1 MSYRS
6 HSKRDASSSDDD
18 DIAACENIHKTYLLG
33 VEGVPALRGVSVSVT
48 RGDFVVVY
56 GTSGGGKS
64 TLLNVLGTIDV
75 PTKGN
80 LLLLGHRI
88 TDRTPDAE
96 LARLRCHHVGFVFQS
111 FNLLSTMTAL
121 DNVSLPMIIA
131 GKRSR
136 AKIRQRAEKLLRA
149 VGLGHRMEHFPSMM
163 SGGEQ
168 QRVTIAR
175 SLANK
180 PELLLLD
187 EPTGDLDSKNTHI
200 VMKILLDLNN
210 NTSVM
215 NDSDSDGEEGGSSTT
230 GTNDSQQELQRVGA
244 SKSKKGLTMVMVSHD
259 VYMKQYA
266 DKVLYLRDGKV
277 ANMEIVDP
285 AVRRAAEEELDACVK
300 DEGMELW
307 MKGPSE
313 GAAAA
318 AAAGDQ
324 QTDRSAS
331 IDTSVLYRS
340 PAYYPTA
347 NAQVDMNHANPH
359 DDRESEMLQAVKVL
373 FGVEVTAK

>member
-1 MSYRS
+1 M
-6 HSKRDASSSDDD
+6 DG
-18 DIAACENIHKTYLLG
+18 DIVACENIHKTYLLG
-33 VEGVPALRGVSVSVT
+33 VEGVPALRGVTVSVA

-111 FNLLSTMTAL
+111 FNLLSTMTAI

-131 GKRSR
+131 GKKSR
-136 AKIRQRAEKLLRA
+136 ARIRRRAEKLLRA
-149 VGLGHRMEHFPSMM
+149 VGLQHRFDHFPSML

-187 EPTGDLDSKNTHI
+187 EPTGDLDTKNTHL

-215 NDSDSDGEEGGSSTT
+215 NDSDTDSEEETSS
-230 GTNDSQQELQRVGA
+230 SQELNTVKQG
-244 SKSKKGLTMVMVSHD
+244 KGLTMVMVSHD

-277 ANMEIVDP
+277 ANVEVVDP
-285 AVRRAAEEELDACVK
+285 MVRRAAEEELNAYVK
-300 DEGMELW
+300 DEGMQLW
-307 MKGPSE
+307 MKEAAPSE
-313 GAAAA
+313 GSPIAPREDSNADNADDAMVAAN
-318 AAAGDQ
+318 
-324 QTDRSAS
+324 AS
-331 IDTSVLYRS
+331 SVLYRPPS
-340 PAYYPTA
+340 YYPTA
-347 NAQVDMNHANPH
+347 NAQVDMNHASETGH
-359 DDRESEMLQAVKVL
+359 ESEMMQAVKLL
-373 FGVEVTAK
+373 FGVEVSA

>member
-1 MSYRS
+1 
-6 HSKRDASSSDDD
+6 
-18 DIAACENIHKTYLLG
+18 

-136 AKIRQRAEKLLRA
+136 AKIRQRAEKLLKA

-215 NDSDSDGEEGGSSTT
+215 NDSDSDGGEEEGSST
-230 GTNDSQQELQRVGA
+230 GGDSQQELQRVGA
-244 SKSKKGLTMVMVSHD
+244 SGKSKKGLTMVMVSHD

-277 ANMEIVDP
+277 ANIEVVDP

-307 MKGPSE
+307 MKGHSE
-313 GAAAA
+313 GASG
-318 AAAGDQ
+318 AAGGE
-324 QTDRSAS
+324 QTDRVAVV
-331 IDTSVLYRS
+331 DTSVLYRS

-347 NAQVDMNHANPH
+347 NAQVDMSHANPH